1 MTLYQLAATGRTWLG
16 APGTIFSRRVF
27 TSPTAADAHSAD
39 FAAAC
44 TAPKSERD
52 MSYLD
57 PEGLLIRVVELELET
72 EQVGIDPVGSDAKP
86 VGVGG
91 NDDAQ
96 SE

>member
-1 MTLYQLAATGRTWLG
+1 MTLYQLVATGRTWLG
-16 APGTIFSRRVF
+16 APGTISSRRVF
-27 TSPTAADAHSAD
+27 TSPATADAHSAD

-44 TAPKSERD
+44 TAPKSGGD

-57 PEGLLIRVVELELET
+57 PEGLLIRVVELELQT
-72 EQVGIDPVGSDAKP
+72 EQVGGIDRVGSDAKP
-86 VGVGG
+86 AAGG

>member
-16 APGTIFSRRVF
+16 APGTISSRRVF
-27 TSPTAADAHSAD
+27 TSPAAADAHSAD
-39 FAAAC
+39 FVAAC
-44 TAPKSERD
+44 TTPKSERD

-57 PEGLLIRVVELELET
+57 PEGLLIRVVELELQT
-72 EQVGIDPVGSDAKP
+72 EVGIDPVGSDAKP
-86 VGVGG
+86 AGVGG